1 MFAWIS
7 LTIRYLFVIVK
18 VLKCFV
24 HQNAQYKVVSLH
36 SLMKIPTQIRENYC
50 ELLLK
55 QKLGIEVFVYINGA
69 LLFKGQGYS
78 YVCYTE
84 RILSLGPFL

>member
-24 HQNAQYKVVSLH
+24 HQNAQYKIVSLH
-36 SLMKIPTQIRENYC
+36 SLMKIGENYC

-78 YVCYTE
+78 YVCYIE